1 MAIFSGPS
9 ITTSGLI
16 LDLDAANI
24 KCSTGEPTT
33 NLDTLP
39 KDVTSGSTTIPTRT
53 NNQVVNY
60 DGTLTGGLLS
70 GAGYLARTKV
80 FTTGRYVT
88 SWVVKAGTN
97 TTCDFSWGGV
107 HNGNKTTFTF
117 NLLTGA
123 LTNIVQISGEVYGV
137 ESLGNGWWKVYYSST
152 ISSDGYYIPQLNNG
166 AGTMYLGFVQIEARR
181 LPTALVDGTRSTSV
195 GDVSGNSYT
204 SSLTDGPIYNAANSG
219 ARRNLF
225 TTDTENFS
233 PFYKYAISV
242 TTNTTVS
249 PFGNQVADKIYAN
262 TATDSHFIAPGY
274 NVIANTIYTYSVYV
288 KALEYTKVHFA
299 EGYNGAFNCSVDL
312 TNGNIISSGGTGF
325 ISAFVET
332 SIDGWYRVCITFK
345 PWENYGAS
353 LGFAG
358 YPNSG
363 ATTGSY
369 GVSYTGDGA
378 SGIAAFGIQLEVG
391 PFATSYQKVS
401 SATVFDDSN
410 KSASFIFDGLNDM
423 LRVPSPSD
431 RFAWTPSGAGNNNLS
446 IEMWVKHTD
455 SAGYTLSRPWNG
467 SGEYNYTIGNS
478 GFTTQ
483 VGAQG
488 HDLSFSSYPLNTGSW
503 EHVCAIVTPTEKAVY
518 RNGVLRAGFTAHSI
532 TNNTPTS
539 GNGNLDICL
548 MSLYPY
554 NTPWVGNTGF
564 SVVGSIGAIRI
575 YNRVLS
581 ATEVLQNYNALR
593 GRFGV

>member
-1 MAIFSGPS
+1 MATFSGPS
-9 ITTSGLI
+9 IATSGLI

-33 NLDTLP
+33 NLTASP
-39 KDVTSGSTTIPTRT
+39 KDVTVGSTTIPTRT

-70 GAGYLARTKV
+70 GAGWLARILT
-80 FTTGRYVT
+80 FSAGRYVT

-97 TTCDFSWGGV
+97 TTCTFGWGGS
-107 HNGNKTTFTF
+107 HIGNNTNFTF

-123 LTNIVQISGEVYGV
+123 FTSITQASGEIYGA
-137 ESLGNGWWKVYYSST
+137 ESLGNGWWRVYYSSS
-152 ISSDGYYIPQLNNG
+152 ISSTGYYIPQLNNG
-166 AGTMYLGFVQIEARR
+166 AGTMYLGFMQIEARR

-225 TTDTENFS
+225 TTDTENLA

-363 ATTGSY
+363 ATTGAY
-369 GVSYTGDGA
+369 GVQYTGDGA

-391 PFATSYQKVS
+391 PFATPYQKVS

-431 RFAWTPSGAGNNNLS
+431 RFAWTPSGAGNNTLS
-446 IEMWVKHTD
+446 IELWVK
-455 SAGYTLSRPWNG
+455 TLDNDHIISKPWNG
-467 SGEYNYTIGNS
+467 GGQYNYQLLGWGGFYIFSGDASNFGLSGSSLKTGN
-478 GFTTQ
+478 
-483 VGAQG
+483 
-488 HDLSFSSYPLNTGSW
+488 W
-503 EHVCAIVTPTEKAVY
+503 EHFCGIITPTQLAVY
-518 RNGVLRAGFTAHSI
+518 RNGVLNVGFTNHGLVTNGPAI
-532 TNNTPTS
+532 NTNND
-539 GNGNLDICL
+539 LCL
-548 MSLYPY
+548 MAVFPY
-554 NTPWVGNTGF
+554 GIPWVGNSGL
-564 SVVGSIGAIRI
+564 SASGSIGSLRI

-581 ATEVLQNYNALR
+581 AAEVLQNYNALR